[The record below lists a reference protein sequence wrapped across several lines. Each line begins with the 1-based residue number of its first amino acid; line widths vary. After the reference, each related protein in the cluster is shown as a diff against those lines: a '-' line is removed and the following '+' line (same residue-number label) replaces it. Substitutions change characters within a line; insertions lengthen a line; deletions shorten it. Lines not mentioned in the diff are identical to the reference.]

1 MSARPMLLGHV
12 DEIPLK
18 INTNSEGMELIA
30 QVNTKHVE
38 SGIITRSCS
47 ARHENPITRDERPDS
62 VVKDNPDHELVKV
75 SRNDFESAIH
85 LNFKHSH
92 FHHCQQLEAAKC
104 YNALLRPIGLI
115 PFARLDKGM
124 MTSHA
129 HILLII
135 FIHVVFL
142 SCRDEIAALS
152 CLGVD
157 IVRPINELIY
167 LQRLVSIGVVSIAL
181 GDAIKSNLTGVDAAA
196 LGCSHFDKDFLPPS
210 EVWPC
215 ALGIVILRG
224 RGG

>member
-1 MSARPMLLGHV
+1 MPGAIIFP
-12 DEIPLK
+12 
-18 INTNSEGMELIA
+18 TYFEGMELIA

-47 ARHENPITRDERPDS
+47 ARHENPITRDERLDS
-62 VVKDNPDHELVKV
+62 VVKDNPDHEL
-75 SRNDFESAIH
+75 
-85 LNFKHSH
+85 
-92 FHHCQQLEAAKC
+92 LEAAKC

-181 GDAIKSNLTGVDAAA
+181 GDAIKSNLTGVDAAG